1 VFATLERQLTRM
13 PPTLTKRPLRVQPV
27 LLALLV
33 TLLALALGWWLG
45 RQGQLA
51 QPVSDLRRQRLERE
65 VVTLRQQLDG
75 PAASDEERQ
84 RLLELLVALNRRA
97 EAIALLEPMADR
109 EPDRWSLRLM
119 LAELRRTSSDRAGAE
134 RELRQILSRQ
144 PAQVEA
150 LQLMALLKLESG
162 KGAAAQAEVK
172 AAYIAATNPIL
183 QPEALDLGLLLAE
196 LQNKQGKPSQAQAT
210 YLELARNFPED
221 QRPLL
226 ALALSLHDQGK
237 LEAAQEALAQARL
250 RSPDQTRPDPRLDR
264 LAASWG
270 LEKLKAPAATGKT
283 PAAPPPP
290 NSPPTP

>member
-1 VFATLERQLTRM
+1 M

-33 TLLALALGWWLG
+33 TLPALGLGWWLG

-51 QPVSDLRRQRLERE
+51 QPVADLRRQRLERE
-65 VVTLRQQLDG
+65 VVTLRKQLDG
-75 PAASDEERQ
+75 PTASDEERQ

-109 EPDRWSLRLM
+109 EPERWSLRLM
-119 LAELRRTSSDRAGAE
+119 LAELRRTSNDRAGAE
-134 RELRQILSRQ
+134 RELRQILSRR

-172 AAYIAATNPIL
+172 AAYTAATSPTL
-183 QPEALDLGLLLAE
+183 QAEALDLGLLLAE
-196 LQNKQGKPSQAQAT
+196 LQSRQGETPQAQST
-210 YLELARNFPED
+210 YLELARNFPAD

-226 ALALSLHDQGK
+226 ALALSLHDQGN

-250 RSPDQTRPDPRLDR
+250 RSPDQSRPDPRLDQ

-270 LEKLKAPAATGKT
+270 LEKLRAPSGKGKR
-283 PAAPPPP
+283 PAAPPQPP
-290 NSPPTP
+290 SSPPTP

>member
-1 VFATLERQLTRM
+1 M

-33 TLLALALGWWLG
+33 TLPALGLGWWLG
-45 RQGQLA
+45 HQGQPA
-51 QPVSDLRRQRLERE
+51 QPVADPRRERLERE
-65 VVTLRQQLDG
+65 VLTLRNQLDG
-75 PAASDEERQ
+75 PTASDEKRQ

-119 LAELRRTSSDRAGAE
+119 LAELRRASHDRAGAE
-134 RELRQILSRQ
+134 RELRQILSRW

-162 KGAAAQAEVK
+162 KGAAALAEVK
-172 AAYIAATNPIL
+172 AAYTAATRPTL
-183 QPEALDLGLLLAE
+183 QAEALDLGLLLAE
-196 LQNKQGKPSQAQAT
+196 LQFRQGQTSLAQAT
-210 YLELARNFPED
+210 YLELARTFPAD

-226 ALALSLHDQGK
+226 ALALSLHEQGN
-237 LEAAQEALAQARL
+237 LDAAQEALAQARL
-250 RSPDQTRPDPRLDR
+250 RSPDQTRPDPRLDQ

-270 LEKLKAPAATGKT
+270 LEKLRAPSGMGKRPAT
-283 PAAPPPP
+283 PPPS
-290 NSPPTP
+290 SPPTP

>member
-1 VFATLERQLTRM
+1 MPPSLTR
-13 PPTLTKRPLRVQPV
+13 PPLRLQTV

-33 TLLALALGWWLG
+33 TLPALGLGWWLG
-45 RQGQLA
+45 RQG
-51 QPVSDLRRQRLERE
+51 PVGPSLPDVRRQRLERE
-65 VVTLRQQLDG
+65 VLTLRQQLEG
-75 PAASDEERQ
+75 PAASDQGRQ

-119 LAELRRTSSDRAGAE
+119 LAELRRTSNDRVGAE

-144 PAQVEA
+144 PTQVEA

-162 KGAAAQAEVK
+162 QGAAAQAEVK
-172 AAYIAATNPIL
+172 AAYDAAINPTL
-183 QPEALDLGLLLAE
+183 QPGALDLGLLLAE
-196 LQNKQGKPSQAQAT
+196 LQHKQGQSSKAQAT
-210 YLELARNFPED
+210 YLELARNFPTD

-226 ALALSLHDQGK
+226 ALALSLHDQGN
-237 LEAAQEALAQARL
+237 LEGAQEALAQARL

-270 LEKLKAPAATGKT
+270 LEKLKGPSPSGSLPEVSKPLNST
-283 PAAPPPP
+283 PNP
-290 NSPPTP
+290 